1 MPDVLSICLCLALS
15 FGGGTPSAPGAG
27 AADGWLG
34 EDKGKHFVTSAVV
47 TVIAGSAAR
56 TAGLDPG
63 TSRFAGAAVA
73 TGAGIAKEIHDHR
86 QPGNVFSVRDL
97 AWNLAGVAAGYAVLS
112 QAR

>member
-1 MPDVLSICLCLALS
+1 MPDLLSICLCFAFS
-15 FGGGTPSAPGAG
+15 FGGPAPSMAG
-27 AADGWLG
+27 GIAADGWLG

-56 TAGLDPG
+56 TAGLDAG
-63 TSRFAGAAVA
+63 TSRVAGAAVA
-73 TGAGIAKEIHDHR
+73 TGAGVAKEINDHR

-112 QAR
+112 RAR